1 MNNKLLKI
9 LLLSFLIIISFFIPF
24 HYGNKGLFP
33 VDSLGF
39 FDSSY
44 NILLGRFPIRDF
56 WIFSGIFVDYSQAF
70 FFKIFGLYWSSYVIH
85 SAFINS
91 CITIFFFIFY
101 IKKN

>member
-56 WIFSGIFVDYSQAF
+56 WIFSGIFVDYSKHF
-70 FFKIFGLYWSSYVIH
+70 FLKFLVYIGLVM
-85 SAFINS
+85 
-91 CITIFFFIFY
+91 
-101 IKKN
+101 